1 MAGRYQFWQQ
11 LGVIARPLIRDGETN
26 VRQYGHV
33 EHLLRL
39 VAVWGVLCLDVSN
52 PGWDNARGYLFDSGT
67 QTMFF
72 PVAKKYLEGRDLE
85 RYEVLVWSRPRII
98 AIGRLSTATSDEDSR
113 IQTVLARSTD
123 LNAAQIKLMLFDG
136 RNNKPRK
143 NRYKL
148 VLETLRE
155 ATV

>member
-1 MAGRYQFWQQ
+1 M
-11 LGVIARPLIRDGETN
+11 
-26 VRQYGHV
+26 

-39 VAVWGVLCLDVSN
+39 VGARGILCLEVEN

-67 QTMFF
+67 RTMFF
-72 PVAKKYLEGRDLE
+72 PVAKRYLERRDLE
-85 RYEVLVWSRPRII
+85 RYEVLVWSQPRII
-98 AIGRLSTATSDEDSR
+98 ALGRLSAATSDGDSR
-113 IQTVLARSTD
+113 IQIELARATD
-123 LNAAQIKLMLFDG
+123 LNAVQIKLMLFNG

>member
-1 MAGRYQFWQQ
+1 M
-11 LGVIARPLIRDGETN
+11 
-26 VRQYGHV
+26 

-39 VAVWGVLCLDVSN
+39 VGARGILCLEVEN

-67 QTMFF
+67 RTMFF
-72 PVAKKYLEGRDLE
+72 PVAKRYLERRDLE
-85 RYEVLVWSRPRII
+85 RYEVLVWSQPRII
-98 AIGRLSTATSDEDSR
+98 ALGRLSAATSDEDSR
-113 IQTVLARSTD
+113 IQIELARATD
-123 LNAAQIKLMLFDG
+123 LNAVQIKLMLFNG

>member
-1 MAGRYQFWQQ
+1 MAQ
-11 LGVIARPLIRDGETN
+11 TT
-26 VRQYGHV
+26 VRQDDHV

-39 VAVWGVLCLDVSN
+39 IGARGLLCLDVSN
-52 PGWDNARGYLFDSGT
+52 PSWDNARGYLFDSGT
-67 QTMFF
+67 RTMFF

-85 RYEVLVWSRPRII
+85 RYEVLVWSQPRII
-98 AIGRLSTATSDEDSR
+98 ASGRLSAATSDEDSR
-113 IQTVLARSTD
+113 TQTRLARSTD

-148 VLETLRE
+148 VLETLRQ